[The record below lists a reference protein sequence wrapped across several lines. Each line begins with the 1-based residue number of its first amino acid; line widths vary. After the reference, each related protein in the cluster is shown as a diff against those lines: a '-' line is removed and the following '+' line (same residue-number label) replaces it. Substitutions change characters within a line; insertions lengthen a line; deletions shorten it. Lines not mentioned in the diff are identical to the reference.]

1 MNIIPSIPL
10 YIKTYRTKY
19 RKRSWGW
26 IVLSI
31 NSYCE
36 RKPKTLHT
44 WLSICA
50 ELLNFPVTFKA
61 AIPFTFYYDM
71 QNMRQPQYCHKNRD
85 DEPESWELG
94 GWPMVLQHGKGLLWD
109 QTRVF
114 WLMDHALTRNESL
127 DMKSSRVCH
136 PTIF

>member
-10 YIKTYRTKY
+10 YIKTWRAKY

-50 ELLNFPVTFKA
+50 GLLNFQIAFRA

-71 QNMRQPQYCHKNRD
+71 QNMWQPQYCHKKRWWNRH
-85 DEPESWELG
+85 ENLVAGLWSCSKAKGWSVFSEVYFREHMWQFSIAILG
-94 GWPMVLQHGKGLLWD
+94 IPLQNSVWSNSE
-109 QTRVF
+109 
-114 WLMDHALTRNESL
+114 W
-127 DMKSSRVCH
+127 
-136 PTIF
+136 